1 MFKTTYGK
9 PQWFMQSGKY
19 KTKCSFLSSFMHEE
33 EIKIEEILNQE
44 EKLTSFRDYFKVVME
59 LMYYNHHVSREISV
73 CGNPLANLQ
82 VHKC

>member
-19 KTKCSFLSSFMHEE
+19 KTKCSFLSLFMPEE

-44 EKLTSFRDYFKVVME
+44 EKTWQVLET
-59 LMYYNHHVSREISV
+59 IS
-73 CGNPLANLQ
+73 
-82 VHKC
+82 K